1 MAKTRRPMTIALK
14 KTDDGTSRELT
25 MPPSKNWRWLLEC
38 AFGRAGD
45 GFRGGLTLVRIE
57 N

>member
-25 MPPSKNWRWLLEC
+25 MPPIT
-38 AFGRAGD
+38 GD
-45 GFRGGLTLVRIE
+45 GCSNALSEELGMALEEV
-57 N
+57 